1 MIIKWI
7 KGQKNLILVLALYL
21 FLSAIL
27 FANFKYMINPDG
39 IAYISIAKDYLNGHI
54 FYAINGYWSPLY
66 SWILIPFICIW
77 PGNLGNVMVAKIL
90 AIIIGLFVFVAVY
103 LIVDKLNFNNYLKM
117 VILFALIPI
126 MLHFSLN
133 FIMPDLLVTCILLY
147 YLNFLMDEKYRKT
160 IYMGLLTGLLGVLAF
175 LAKSYVFYFF
185 LIHFILTNLFYIKKF
200 PLDKSNVKKNLL
212 MGLSVFLIISGV
224 WSGVISE
231 KYQTITIGTTGSYNY
246 ALVGPESNGPAVY
259 QGLIN
264 PTNEFSVS
272 SWEDPSY
279 LQMKKWNP
287 LASPHNLAHQFM
299 ITANNIN
306 KLIFILSVLLVPVF
320 AIVFA
325 LFFLF
330 KSRETS
336 IKNNIILILGTMVL
350 YTAGY
355 VMILIEER
363 YLWFVLILSF
373 ILGFYCLKLLYEEKY
388 IKMKFFRIIA
398 MLLAVS
404 LAFYPILSLHEYSG
418 ASKIFYEISL
428 DLKSNGINGNLVSN
442 DQWEIMNYFSYYLD
456 SKYYGM
462 TKNQSDSELKE
473 TLISHQIDYYFLWG
487 GSSSKD
493 FLGEIVYQTEYLTVY
508 KIRK

>member
-1 MIIKWI
+1 
-7 KGQKNLILVLALYL
+7 
-21 FLSAIL
+21 
-27 FANFKYMINPDG
+27 
-39 IAYISIAKDYLNGHI
+39 
-54 FYAINGYWSPLY
+54 
-66 SWILIPFICIW
+66 
-77 PGNLGNVMVAKIL
+77 
-90 AIIIGLFVFVAVY
+90 
-103 LIVDKLNFNNYLKM
+103 
-117 VILFALIPI
+117 
-126 MLHFSLN
+126 
-133 FIMPDLLVTCILLY
+133 
-147 YLNFLMDEKYRKT
+147 
-160 IYMGLLTGLLGVLAF
+160 LAF

-224 WSGVISE
+224 WAGIISE

-306 KLIFILSVLLVPVF
+306 KLILILSVLLVPVF

-330 KSRETS
+330 KSREKS
-336 IKNNIILILGTMVL
+336 IKNNLILILGTMIL

-355 VMILIEER
+355 VVILIEER

-388 IKMKFFRIIA
+388 IKLKFFRIIA
-398 MLLAVS
+398 IILAVS

-418 ASKIFYEISL
+418 ASKLFYEMSL
-428 DLKSNGINGNLVSN
+428 DLKSDGIKGNLVSN

-473 TLISHQIDYYFLWG
+473 TLTSHQIDYYFLWG